1 MVYLMNARKVI
12 TSRIL
17 IIVAK
22 NVTNPVVLV
31 MVLQKISVTIAKIN
45 RPFSSIISVK
55 NVMIIVSVAIQLQNT
70 VTHAQ
75 KIKFWIK

>member
-1 MVYLMNARKVI
+1 MNARKVI